1 MSNPYSSSPY
11 SSTEKTTLTHRQLE
25 ANALI
30 KTASE
35 LNRVRQNWDD
45 KKDELNNAL
54 ELNRRLWTVL
64 VGNINDDDHPLPV
77 ELKQNIAN
85 LAYFI
90 FKRTIDVMTNPK
102 PESLDVLININ
113 MNLAKGLNG
122 SPND

>member
-1 MSNPYSSSPY
+1 MSNPYSSGTY
-11 SSTEKTTLTHRQLE
+11 TSTEKTNLTHRQLE

-35 LNRVRQNWDD
+35 LNRVRQNWDE
-45 KKDELNNAL
+45 KKGDLNGAL

-64 VGNINDDDHPLPV
+64 VGNVNDEDHPLPV

-90 FKRTIDVMTNPK
+90 FKRTIDVMANPK

-122 SPND
+122 SPSD